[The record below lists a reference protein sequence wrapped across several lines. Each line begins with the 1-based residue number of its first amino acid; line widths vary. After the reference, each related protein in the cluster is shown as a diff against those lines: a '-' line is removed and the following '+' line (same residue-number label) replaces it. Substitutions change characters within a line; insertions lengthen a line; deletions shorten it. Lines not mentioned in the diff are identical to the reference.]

1 MSESPASII
10 VNPKNRYNNLVSS
23 FVEPTDDALV
33 SATVGGD
40 EGAFEQLFE
49 RHRRQVARIAGRFFM
64 QREQIEEIIQDSFT
78 KAYFA
83 LGTYHGTHAASFKAW
98 LTQITINCCYDHLRR
113 ARRRPEQG
121 FGDIEETEA
130 QEFAAQLRSAP
141 LDVETRL
148 VSRDLAV
155 KLLSRL
161 SAEDRMVL
169 ILLDV
174 EGFSVAE
181 IAEATKWSVSKV
193 KVRAHRA
200 RANLRRVLQRYL

>member
-1 MSESPASII
+1 MSPALT
-10 VNPKNRYNNLVSS
+10 K
-23 FVEPTDDALV
+23 VENSGQTDDVLV
-33 SATVGGD
+33 AAAASGD

-49 RHRRQVARIAGRFFM
+49 RHRRQVARIAGRFFA

-83 LGTYHGTHAASFKAW
+83 LHSYHGTHAASFKAW
-98 LTQITINCCYDHLRR
+98 LTQITINCCYDQLRR
-113 ARRRPEQG
+113 MRRRPEQG

-130 QEFAAQLRSAP
+130 QEFAAQLRSRP
-141 LDVETRL
+141 KDVETDL
-148 VSRDLAV
+148 VSRDLAI

-161 SAEDRMVL
+161 SADDRLVL
-169 ILLDV
+169 TLLDV

-181 IAEATKWSVSKV
+181 IAEVTNWSISKV

-200 RANLRRVLQRYL
+200 RAHLRRIMQRYL